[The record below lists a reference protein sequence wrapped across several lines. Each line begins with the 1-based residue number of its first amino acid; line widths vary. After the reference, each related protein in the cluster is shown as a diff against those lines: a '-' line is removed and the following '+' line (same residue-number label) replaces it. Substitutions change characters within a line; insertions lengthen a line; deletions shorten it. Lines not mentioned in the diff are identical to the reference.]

1 MTDASHEEP
10 STVQRLVRLF
20 LKGLATIIPIALTLL
35 IVLWLA
41 GLAENGVGFLIKQVM
56 PDDWYIRGMGLVGG
70 IVLVIAIGLLS
81 QVWLFRKLI
90 DLGEGILD
98 RMPLIKSVFRATKDF
113 VDYFSSEDGNRFG
126 QAVMVRH
133 PELKIGVMGF
143 VTREDFSELPFGEE
157 GEVAVYLPLS
167 YQVAG
172 YTLFVPRE
180 WLEPIDLPF
189 EESVRLMLTATMSR
203 RKAKPKAREHKA

>member
-1 MTDASHEEP
+1 MNENNHDEP
-10 STVQRLVRLF
+10 STAQRMVKLF

-41 GLAENGVGFLIKQVM
+41 GLAEDGVGFLIKLVL
-56 PDDWYIRGMGLVGG
+56 PENWYIRGMGLIGG
-70 IVLVIAIGLLS
+70 IALVIAIGLLS

-98 RMPLIKSVFRATKDF
+98 RMPLVKSVFRATKDF
-113 VDYFSSEDGNRFG
+113 VDYFSSEDGNRFR

-143 VTREDFSELPFGEE
+143 VTREDFSDLPFGED

-172 YTLFVPRE
+172 YTIFVPRD

-189 EESVRLMLTATMSR
+189 EDSVRLMLTATMSR
-203 RKAKPKAREHKA
+203 RTTRPK

>member
-1 MTDASHEEP
+1 MTNAEHDEQSK
-10 STVQRLVRLF
+10 VQRLVRLF

-41 GLAENGVGFLIKQVM
+41 GLAENGVGYLIKLVL
-56 PDDWYIRGMGLVGG
+56 PDNWYIRGMGLFGG
-70 IVLVIAIGLLS
+70 IALVMAIGLLS
-81 QVWLFRKLI
+81 QLWLFRKLI
-90 DLGEGILD
+90 DLGEGVLD
-98 RMPLIKSVFRATKDF
+98 RMPVVKSVFRATKDF
-113 VDYFSSEDGNRFG
+113 VDYFSSDDGNRFG

-133 PELKIGVMGF
+133 PELKIGIMGF

-172 YTLFVPRE
+172 YTIFVPRE

-189 EESVRLMLTATMSR
+189 EESIRLILTAGMTR
-203 RKAKPKAREHKA
+203 RTAKPTRVK

>member
-1 MTDASHEEP
+1 VNENNHDEP
-10 STVQRLVRLF
+10 STAQRMVKLF

-41 GLAENGVGFLIKQVM
+41 GLAEDGVGFLIKLVL
-56 PDDWYIRGMGLVGG
+56 PENWYIRGMGLIGG
-70 IVLVIAIGLLS
+70 IALVIAIGLLS

-98 RMPLIKSVFRATKDF
+98 RMPLVKSVFRATKDF
-113 VDYFSSEDGNRFG
+113 VDYFSSEDGNRFR

-143 VTREDFSELPFGEE
+143 VTREDFSDLPFGED

-172 YTLFVPRE
+172 YTIFVPRD

-189 EESVRLMLTATMSR
+189 EDSVRLMLTATMSR
-203 RKAKPKAREHKA
+203 RTTRPK

>member
-1 MTDASHEEP
+1 MNDASSEEQV
-10 STVQRLVRLF
+10 SVQRLVRLF

-41 GLAENGVGFLIKQVM
+41 GLAESGVGFLIKLIL
-56 PDDWYIRGMGLVGG
+56 PESWYIRGMGLVGG
-70 IVLVIAIGLLS
+70 IALVMAIGLLS

-90 DLGEGILD
+90 ELGEGILE
-98 RMPLIKSVFRATKDF
+98 RMPLVKSVFRATKDF
-113 VDYFSSEDGNRFG
+113 VDYFSSEDGSRFG

-133 PELKIGVMGF
+133 PDLKIGVMGF

-172 YTLFVPRE
+172 YTIFVPRE

-189 EESVRLMLTATMSR
+189 EESVRLMLTAAMSR
-203 RKAKPKAREHKA
+203 RTAKANSKKA